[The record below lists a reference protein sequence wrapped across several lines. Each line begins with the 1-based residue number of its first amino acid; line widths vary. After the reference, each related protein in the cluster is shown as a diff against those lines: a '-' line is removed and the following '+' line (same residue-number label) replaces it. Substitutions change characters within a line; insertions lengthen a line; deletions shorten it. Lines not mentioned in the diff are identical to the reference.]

1 VKNTQFPLPPVRV
14 LPVKRAL
21 PMVLDGC
28 EKTSLL
34 LIEVFLFCCV
44 CPEPVLANV
53 RFWDR
58 TARDKKAISDLKRH
72 VKFIEE
78 AVGDAHARDATS
90 HYAGAPTYSTRRTI
104 PGQRIN

>member
-1 VKNTQFPLPPVRV
+1 
-14 LPVKRAL
+14 
-21 PMVLDGC
+21 MVLDGC

-104 PGQRIN
+104 PGQRINSI